1 MLAKWFKTSVQP
13 RLDRVG
19 GCGLQPLRC
28 ETPAS
33 NQFCRP
39 GCDERQVGM
48 PEEASGTSKVWPG
61 ATETYYSVDA
71 GVPAVGL
78 A

>member
-19 GCGLQPLRC
+19 GCGPQSLRC

-33 NQFCRP
+33 SKFCEP

-48 PEEASGTSKVWPG
+48 PGEAPGTSKVRPG
-61 ATETYYSVDA
+61 ATAT
-71 GVPAVGL
+71 
-78 A
+78 